1 MKKYLQQ
8 FKPFLI
14 FISTF
19 FAAYIILTLIYK
31 LYLNTFETN
40 DIDGI
45 TNIVGQNVDQLM
57 RLFNC
62 DVKIVKSISN
72 PSLELWYNNKYTL
85 RIIEGCNAVSIIIL
99 FISFITAFSG
109 KLKTTIYFI
118 LLGVFLI
125 YILNV
130 IRIALLAV
138 LLFRFPDQ
146 EHILHGVFFPLI
158 IYGLVFILWVFW
170 VNKFSKYAK

>member
-1 MKKYLQQ
+1 LKKYLQQ
-8 FKPFLI
+8 FKPFLV

-19 FAAYIILTLIYK
+19 FAAYIILTLVYR
-31 LYLNTFETN
+31 LYLNNFETN

-72 PSLELWYNNKYTL
+72 PSLQLWYNNKYTL
-85 RIIEGCNAVSIIIL
+85 RIIEGCNAVSVIIL

-118 LLGVFLI
+118 LFGVFLI
-125 YILNV
+125 YVLNI

-138 LLFRFPDQ
+138 LLFRFPEK
-146 EHILHGVFFPLI
+146 EHILHGVLFPLI

-170 VNKFSKYAK
+170 VNKFSKYAR

>member
-62 DVKIVKSISN
+62 DVKIVKSILN

-118 LLGVFLI
+118 LFGVFLI

>member
-1 MKKYLQQ
+1 LKKYLQQ
-8 FKPFLI
+8 FKPFLV

-19 FAAYIILTLIYK
+19 FAAYIILTLVYR
-31 LYLNTFETN
+31 LYLNNFETN

-72 PSLELWYNNKYTL
+72 PSLQLWYNNKYTL
-85 RIIEGCNAVSIIIL
+85 RIIEGCNAVSVIIL

-109 KLKTTIYFI
+109 KLKTTICFI
-118 LLGVFLI
+118 LFGVFLI
-125 YILNV
+125 YVLNI

-138 LLFRFPDQ
+138 LLFRFPEK
-146 EHILHGVFFPLI
+146 EHILHGVLFPLI

-170 VNKFSKYAK
+170 VNKFSKYAR

>member
-1 MKKYLQQ
+1 MQQ
-8 FKPFLI
+8 FKPFLV

-19 FAAYIILTLIYK
+19 FAAYIILTLVYR
-31 LYLNTFETN
+31 LYLNNFETN

-72 PSLELWYNNKYTL
+72 PSLQLWYNNKYTL
-85 RIIEGCNAVSIIIL
+85 RIIEGCNAVSVIIL

-118 LLGVFLI
+118 LFGVFLI
-125 YILNV
+125 YVLNI

-138 LLFRFPDQ
+138 LLFRFPEK
-146 EHILHGVFFPLI
+146 EHILHGVLFPLI

-170 VNKFSKYAK
+170 VNKFSKYAR

>member
-1 MKKYLQQ
+1 MQQ
-8 FKPFLI
+8 FKPFLV

-19 FAAYIILTLIYK
+19 FAAYIILTLVYK
-31 LYLNTFETN
+31 LYLNNFETN

-62 DVKIVKSISN
+62 NVKIVKSISN
-72 PSLELWYNNKYTL
+72 PSLQLWYNNKYTL
-85 RIIEGCNAVSIIIL
+85 RIIEGCNAVSVIIL

-118 LLGVFLI
+118 LFGVFLI
-125 YILNV
+125 YVLNI

-138 LLFRFPDQ
+138 LLFRFPEK
-146 EHILHGVFFPLI
+146 EHILHGVLFPLI

>member
-1 MKKYLQQ
+1 LKKYLQQ
-8 FKPFLI
+8 FKPFLV

-19 FAAYIILTLIYK
+19 FAAYIILTLVYR
-31 LYLNTFETN
+31 LYLNNFETN

-72 PSLELWYNNKYTL
+72 PSLQLWYNNKYTL
-85 RIIEGCNAVSIIIL
+85 RIIEGCNAVSVIVL

-118 LLGVFLI
+118 LFGVFLI
-125 YILNV
+125 YVLNI

-138 LLFRFPDQ
+138 LLFRFPEK
-146 EHILHGVFFPLI
+146 EHILHGVLFPLI

>member
-1 MKKYLQQ
+1 LKKYLQQ
-8 FKPFLI
+8 FKPFLV

-19 FAAYIILTLIYK
+19 FAAYIILTLLYR
-31 LYLNTFETN
+31 LYLNNFETN

-72 PSLELWYNNKYTL
+72 PSLQLWYNNKYTL
-85 RIIEGCNAVSIIIL
+85 RIIEGCNAVSVIIL

-109 KLKTTIYFI
+109 KLKTTLYFI
-118 LLGVFLI
+118 LFGVFLI
-125 YILNV
+125 YVLNI

-138 LLFRFPDQ
+138 LLFRFPEK

-170 VNKFSKYAK
+170 VNKFSKYAR

>member
-1 MKKYLQQ
+1 LKKYLQQ
-8 FKPFLI
+8 FKPFLV

-19 FAAYIILTLIYK
+19 FAAYIILTLVYR
-31 LYLNTFETN
+31 LYLNNFETN

-72 PSLELWYNNKYTL
+72 PSLQLWYNNKYTL
-85 RIIEGCNAVSIIIL
+85 RIIEGCNAVSVIIL

-109 KLKTTIYFI
+109 KLKTTICFI
-118 LLGVFLI
+118 LFGVFLI
-125 YILNV
+125 YVLNI

-138 LLFRFPDQ
+138 LLFRFPEK
-146 EHILHGVFFPLI
+146 EHILHGVLFPLI

>member
-1 MKKYLQQ
+1 LKKYLQQ
-8 FKPFLI
+8 FKPFLV

-19 FAAYIILTLIYK
+19 FAAYIILTLVYR
-31 LYLNTFETN
+31 LYLNNFETN

-62 DVKIVKSISN
+62 NVKIIKSISN
-72 PSLELWYNNKYTL
+72 PSLQLWYNNKYTL
-85 RIIEGCNAVSIIIL
+85 RIIEGCNAVSVIIL

-109 KLKTTIYFI
+109 KLKTTICFI
-118 LLGVFLI
+118 LFGVFLI
-125 YILNV
+125 YVLNI

-138 LLFRFPDQ
+138 LLFRFPEK
-146 EHILHGVFFPLI
+146 EHILHGVLFPLI

>member
-31 LYLNTFETN
+31 LYLNSFETN

-57 RLFNC
+57 RLFHC
-62 DVKIVKSISN
+62 DVKIIKSITN
-72 PSLELWYNNKYTL
+72 PFLELWYNNKYTL
-85 RIIEGCNAVSIIIL
+85 RIIEGCNAVSVIIL
-99 FISFITAFSG
+99 FISFVIAFSV

-118 LLGVFLI
+118 LFGVFLL

-130 IRIALLAV
+130 LRIALLAV
-138 LLFRFPDQ
+138 LLFHFPEK
-146 EHILHGVFFPLI
+146 EHILHGVLFPLI

>member
-8 FKPFLI
+8 FKPFLV

-19 FAAYIILTLIYK
+19 FAAYIILTLVYR
-31 LYLNTFETN
+31 LYLNNFETN

-62 DVKIVKSISN
+62 NVKIIKSISN
-72 PSLELWYNNKYTL
+72 PSLQLWYNNKYTL
-85 RIIEGCNAVSIIIL
+85 RIIEGCNAVSVIIL

-109 KLKTTIYFI
+109 KLKTTICFI
-118 LLGVFLI
+118 LFGVFLI
-125 YILNV
+125 YVLNI

-138 LLFRFPDQ
+138 LLFRFPEK
-146 EHILHGVFFPLI
+146 EHILHGVLFPLI

>member
-1 MKKYLQQ
+1 
-8 FKPFLI
+8 
-14 FISTF
+14 
-19 FAAYIILTLIYK
+19 LIYK
-31 LYLNTFETN
+31 LYLNSFETN

-57 RLFNC
+57 RLFHC
-62 DVKIVKSISN
+62 DVKIIKSISN
-72 PSLELWYNNKYTL
+72 PFLELWYNNKYTL
-85 RIIEGCNAVSIIIL
+85 RIIEGCNAVSVIIL
-99 FISFITAFSG
+99 FISFVTAFSG

-118 LLGVFLI
+118 LFGVFLL

-130 IRIALLAV
+130 LRIALLAV
-138 LLFRFPDQ
+138 LLFHFPEK
-146 EHILHGVFFPLI
+146 EHILHGVLFPLI

>member
-1 MKKYLQQ
+1 MQQ
-8 FKPFLI
+8 FKPFLV

-19 FAAYIILTLIYK
+19 FAAYIILTLVYR
-31 LYLNTFETN
+31 LYLNNFETN

-72 PSLELWYNNKYTL
+72 PSLQLWYNNKYTL
-85 RIIEGCNAVSIIIL
+85 RIIEGCNAVSVIIL

-109 KLKTTIYFI
+109 KLKTTICFI
-118 LLGVFLI
+118 LFGVFLI
-125 YILNV
+125 YVLNI

-138 LLFRFPDQ
+138 LLFRFPEK
-146 EHILHGVFFPLI
+146 EHILHGVLFPLI

>member
-1 MKKYLQQ
+1 MLQ

-19 FAAYIILTLIYK
+19 FGTYIILTVIYK
-31 LYLNTFETN
+31 LYLNNFELN

-45 TNIVGQNVDQLM
+45 TNIVGQNVDWLLRM
-57 RLFNC
+57 FNC
-62 DVKIVKSISN
+62 DVQIQKSLSGSYVEVWYNKRFVLKIV
-72 PSLELWYNNKYTL
+72 
-85 RIIEGCNAVSIIIL
+85 EGCNAISVIIL
-99 FISFITAFSG
+99 FASFVIAFSG
-109 KLKTTIYFI
+109 KLKTTLLFI
-118 LLGVFLI
+118 LSGVLFI

-130 IRIALLAV
+130 IRIALLTI
-138 LLFRFPDQ
+138 LLFHYPAQ

-158 IYGLVFILWVFW
+158 IYGLVFILWVIW